1 MNIAQGLRRIKQLKG
16 QMAELTAR
24 AASVVSYQQDKEPDF
39 KFDDVRGEIVTVR
52 EELIGL
58 EAAVARANAT
68 TIIEVDGKRMT
79 IAEAIR
85 RLQEAK
91 AEKAW
96 LAGLRLRYGTE
107 ETSKVDYDTETGRP
121 VRRKETVVWVSRLTE
136 PNRVELQRQLQ
147 DRFDR
152 VNDAVETANHRTDL
166 PEEA

>member
-1 MNIAQGLRRIKQLKG
+1 MNIAQALRRIKQLKG

-24 AASVVSYQQDKEPDF
+24 AASVVSYQQGKEPDF
-39 KFDDVRGEIVTVR
+39 KFGDVRGEIATVR
-52 EELIGL
+52 EELIRL

-68 TIIEVDGKRMT
+68 TTVEADGKRMT

-85 RLQEAK
+85 RLQEVK

-107 ETSKVDYDTETGRP
+107 ETFEVDYDPETGRP
-121 VRRKETVVWVSRLTE
+121 VRRKETVVWVSGLTE
-136 PNRVELQRQLQ
+136 PDRVAQLKELQ

-152 VNDAVETANHRTDL
+152 INDAVETANHRTDL
-166 PEEA
+166 PEA